1 MTGHSPTFPP
11 AADAAPGRDRFSHES
26 LCRAMLARH
35 PDTIRTR
42 KPSVAVPRLERIVTA
57 VLEISNRKG
66 FQAMGLRELS
76 AASGLS
82 MGALYGYFDSKETL
96 LRMILAEVAAAA
108 DETLGAAPEA
118 VRADPQ
124 AHLMWLIEA
133 HLRMTEAM
141 LPWFTFAF
149 MEAKT
154 FPQAERRMAVASE
167 ERSEA
172 WFAEVVARG
181 IATGAFHPQ
190 TPALLPSLIKP
201 LLQDWYVKRAKYRRR
216 NVSLPAYVTAVQTM
230 ALAACS
236 APVAPPRG

>member
-1 MTGHSPTFPP
+1 MPP
-11 AADAAPGRDRFSHES
+11 AETALSRDPDRFGTEA

-42 KPSVAVPRLERIVTA
+42 KPSVAVPRLARIVTA

-66 FQAMGLRELS
+66 FQAMGMRELS
-76 AASGLS
+76 AAAGLS

-96 LRMILAEVAAAA
+96 LRMILAEVAAAV

-118 VRADPQ
+118 VRADPK
-124 AHLMWLIEA
+124 AHLLWLIEA
-133 HLRMTEAM
+133 HVRLTEAM

-154 FPQAERRMAVASE
+154 FPPAERRMAVASE
-167 ERSEA
+167 EHSEA
-172 WFAEVVARG
+172 WFAEVIERG
-181 IATGAFHPQ
+181 IATGAFHPL

-201 LLQDWYVKRAKYRRR
+201 LLQDWYVKRPKYRRR
-216 NVSLPAYVTAVQTM
+216 NVTLPAYVSAVQAM
-230 ALAACS
+230 VMSACTG
-236 APVAPPRG
+236 PVAPPQA